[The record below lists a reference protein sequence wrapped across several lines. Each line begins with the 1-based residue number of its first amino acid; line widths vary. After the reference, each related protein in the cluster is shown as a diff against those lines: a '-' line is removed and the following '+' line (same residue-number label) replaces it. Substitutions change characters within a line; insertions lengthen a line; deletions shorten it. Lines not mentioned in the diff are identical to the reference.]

1 MIKLTEIESRP
12 HNIGFAIWRVK
23 CYYETFVQD
32 STSVI
37 LLNFCAKMPPHRK
50 AVNRYG
56 QEQRTTQQPQTMK
69 QKTLII
75 LTMGFLTT
83 LFGCGQSSKTEIKDI
98 FPKDSFSVVEAKIGD
113 KPVIGSFNRAYKTYD
128 KKAKYPWCLKIA
140 IGLDLDNL
148 FENGLPKNEESAI
161 ANKLEVELLT
171 EIQKITTAHYIGHLF
186 NDTFLDVYIYLDDP
200 EKVHNYLQTQTNKE
214 GLIRG
219 FGYEINQ
226 DPKWTTV
233 DGFLK

>member
-1 MIKLTEIESRP
+1 
-12 HNIGFAIWRVK
+12 
-23 CYYETFVQD
+23 
-32 STSVI
+32 
-37 LLNFCAKMPPHRK
+37 
-50 AVNRYG
+50 
-56 QEQRTTQQPQTMK
+56 MK
-69 QKTLII
+69 QQTLII
-75 LTMGFLTT
+75 MAMGFLTT
-83 LFGCGQSSKTEIKDI
+83 LFGCGQSNKTESKDI
-98 FPKDSFSVVEAKIGD
+98 FPKESFSVVEAKMGD
-113 KPVIGSFNRAYKTYD
+113 KPVIGSFNMAYKIYD

-161 ANKLEVELLT
+161 ANKLEDELLA
-171 EIQKITTAHYIGHLF
+171 EIQKLTTAHYIGHLF

-200 EKVHNYLQTQTNKE
+200 EEVHNYLQTQVNKE

>member
-1 MIKLTEIESRP
+1 MKL
-12 HNIGFAIWRVK
+12 
-23 CYYETFVQD
+23 
-32 STSVI
+32 
-37 LLNFCAKMPPHRK
+37 
-50 AVNRYG
+50 
-56 QEQRTTQQPQTMK
+56 
-69 QKTLII
+69 KTLII

-83 LFGCGQSSKTEIKDI
+83 LFGCAQNNRNQTESSDT
-98 FPKDSFSVVEAKIGD
+98 FPKESFSVVEAKIGD
-113 KPVIGSFNRAYKTYD
+113 KPVIGSFNMAYKTYD

-148 FENGLPKNEESAI
+148 FESGLPKNEESAI
-161 ANKLEVELLT
+161 ANKLEDDLLA

-200 EKVHNYLQTQTNKE
+200 EKVNNYLQTQTNKE

-219 FGYEINQ
+219 FGYEINE

-233 DGFLK
+233 EGFLK